1 MAKGKHMKLSFLQRL
16 LLCYN
21 PLFTHRYIRRN
32 NEQLL
37 NLIGFVVLYN
47 EGGGDSQIARILR
60 KILARFCRS
69 FLKRVGKLYFKAR
82 VLFGFVDMP
91 QLTLVLTTKCSLRC
105 ESCSNLMP
113 YFNASSHF
121 VTDIESIKQDIEA
134 LLAGISTLGS
144 IHIIGGEPLLFKELP
159 QVMHYLASKKQI
171 KAIELITNATI
182 PFSKDLL
189 ESLCYKKTRVIIS
202 DYSANVELKPIL
214 RQEVIIKSL
223 QQKGVKYI
231 FWHSNSAWRDIGT
244 IYKRNRDEQD
254 IVRNFIACDI
264 PCVSLLCKDNT
275 KESISTISVCAIAS
289 GLIKLRSTQ
298 EFEGDFVRLDSV
310 QLSSDILRFYAQDFF
325 KACDY
330 CPNKWEESKPI
341 PVALQTKKTLKL
353 ENPHC

>member
-1 MAKGKHMKLSFLQRL
+1 
-16 LLCYN
+16 
-21 PLFTHRYIRRN
+21 
-32 NEQLL
+32 
-37 NLIGFVVLYN
+37 
-47 EGGGDSQIARILR
+47 
-60 KILARFCRS
+60 
-69 FLKRVGKLYFKAR
+69 
-82 VLFGFVDMP
+82 
-91 QLTLVLTTKCSLRC
+91 
-105 ESCSNLMP
+105 MP

>member
-1 MAKGKHMKLSFLQRL
+1 MLQTIKQRYDL
-16 LLCYN
+16 LTN
-21 PLFTHRYIRRN
+21 KVFTHRYIKRN

-60 KILARFCRS
+60 KILARFIRS
-69 FLKRVGKLYFKAR
+69 CLKRVGKLYFKAR

-231 FWHSNSAWRDIGT
+231 FYHSDSLWRDTGQ
-244 IYKRNRDEQD
+244 IYKRNRSKEL
-254 IVRNFIACDI
+254 IRKNFLACDI
-264 PCVSLLCKDNT
+264 PCVTLIGASHSAQETQNGKLFGG
-275 KESISTISVCAIAS
+275 IFICALAS
-289 GLIKLRSTQ
+289 SLIKLRSTQ
-298 EFEGDFVRLDSV
+298 EFEGDFVRLDSA